1 MLLSL
6 GHEYKADPKPEAL
19 RRVYQQLKNFS
30 KFPVP
35 GHFLYYLVLS
45 TLGNQGCGIR

>member
-19 RRVYQQLKNFS
+19 RRVYQQLKN
-30 KFPVP
+30 P